1 MPSASSS
8 QPRSE
13 GERPPQAGG
22 AAALAPLLIAAFLL
36 VAALGFGLGV
46 AVRPRLRP
54 ERPEAIAN
62 DFHKLYYDNFQ
73 SFKSGWL
80 QAFWLGMPVAKCPLD
95 LFVFQEI
102 IYQTQPDVIVE
113 AGTWKGGSALFMAS
127 ILDLLHKGRV
137 VTIDLNEQ
145 ANPAVSAQV
154 PNKPRHP
161 RITYLLGSSTSPEIA
176 EKVKSLIQPGER
188 VMVDLDSD
196 HQAAHVLQELRIY
209 GPLVTKG
216 NYLIVEDTNMNG
228 HPVQPTFGPG
238 PMEAVDQFLGE
249 NKDFVIDGGREKFI
263 LTFNPRG
270 YLRKIK

>member
-1 MPSASSS
+1 MPSASFPGSR
-8 QPRSE
+8 PE
-13 GERPPQAGG
+13 GQKPPLAGG
-22 AAALAPLLIAAFLL
+22 AAARALLIVAAFLL
-36 VAALGFGLGV
+36 VGALAFGLGV
-46 AVRPRLRP
+46 AAGLRLQP
-54 ERPEAIAN
+54 KGPEAIAN
-62 DFHKLYYDNFQ
+62 DFHKLYYRNFQ
-73 SFKSGWL
+73 SFKFGWFH
-80 QAFWLGMPVAKCPLD
+80 AFWLGMPVAKCPLD

-137 VTIDLNEQ
+137 VTIDLYD
-145 ANPAVSAQV
+145 QV
-154 PNKPRHP
+154 NKPRHP
-161 RITYLLGSSTSPEIA
+161 RITYLLGSSTSPQIA

-196 HQAAHVLQELRIY
+196 HQVAHVLQELRIY

-216 NYLIVEDTNMNG
+216 NYLIVEDTNFNG
-228 HPVQPTFGPG
+228 HPVLPSFGPG